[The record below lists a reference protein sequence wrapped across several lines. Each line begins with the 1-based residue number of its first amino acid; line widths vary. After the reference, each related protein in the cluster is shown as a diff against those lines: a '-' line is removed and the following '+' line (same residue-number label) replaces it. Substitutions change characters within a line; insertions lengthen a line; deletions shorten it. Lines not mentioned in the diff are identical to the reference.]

1 MGKKAMQILNLKDE
15 EFYEGMGIAFV
26 KLTTTLGYG
35 KTVAHL
41 VREHLMAFNL
51 IHISIFI

>member
-41 VREHLMAFNL
+41 VRKH
-51 IHISIFI
+51 S